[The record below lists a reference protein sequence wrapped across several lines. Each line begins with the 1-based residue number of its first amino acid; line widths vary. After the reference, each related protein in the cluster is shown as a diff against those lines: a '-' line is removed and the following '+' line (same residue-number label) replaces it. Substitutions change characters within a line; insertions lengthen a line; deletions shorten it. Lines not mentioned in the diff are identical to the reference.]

1 MTQYS
6 KLCIILMLKYKWS
19 FCVLLK
25 LQTLE
30 DNALRAKD
38 QNGMR
43 EITYNHN
50 ISIPIIEPSLKTQG
64 T

>member
-1 MTQYS
+1 
-6 KLCIILMLKYKWS
+6 
-19 FCVLLK
+19 LLK
-25 LQTLE
+25 LQTLQ
-30 DNALRAKD
+30 DNALGAKD

-50 ISIPIIEPSLKTQG
+50 ISIPIIGPSLKTQG